1 MNWGIPA
8 SFLRFGSRK
17 VIGVRHRAPYAKPS
31 SPHSFETRTSR
42 LRPTP
47 DSLSSIEQRG
57 HVAAQRGVTVD
68 SLDPVP
74 ARPPLQGGRAL
85 FNMVLAFLL
94 LVGLIPAMCAP
105 ATSAVA
111 TETEGVPVMFHFK
124 DSAGETIDFASITAP
139 YDLQEGHIVAT
150 VDEGG
155 TLSLNEALGFAVYEH
170 YATFGD
176 SQRDIT
182 DECSLDAAAGTV
194 SIPESYADTLETLG
208 IVFEL
213 SPAHPAYERFVLADL
228 DTSPQE
234 LTVGEETTIIASD
247 IPDILAEAGGIAPF
261 ATAFPGQAEK
271 HYALNPYMR
280 LETFDVDMP
289 RKQEAYGFPSDL
301 VGSYGFGAFFG
312 TSQHW
317 VNGVSQGTNF
327 NDYVLNTASS
337 SFDAVVDAFL
347 YETIAARNG
356 ADAPFATSRT
366 GSDYR
371 ARFLT
376 TGNDYKDANYSGGS
390 APTNRAMAQATCGTA
405 GVSNGYGAVAS
416 NPNGD
421 NYITYKGTYT
431 GSQSAYNGWYKFYYK
446 IDARSAATN
455 KEFQDVVGYLLVEP
469 INTGR
474 AQVVKTSANAA
485 ISNANG
491 NYSLANAVFGAFS
504 TRASAEAAADQA
516 AKGAWGSWQ
525 AARTWAQANAS
536 FTLVTGAD
544 GRSAVVEDIE
554 GGDYYFCELFAPP
567 GFRLNSAVQKATV
580 EATSDES
587 VVRQV
592 SFADEPMR
600 GSIDLLKQSG
610 YPEVTLRHPGYTLA
624 GAVYGVYADSA
635 CTKLVR
641 EIRTSLNGDADG
653 YGRIDEMPIG
663 SYWVRETKRPLEGY
677 ALDSRTYAVTVADRS
692 VTRVNTTAVS
702 DKAKLNPLSLLIQK
716 KDAQSGQSHAQ
727 GAATLGDAHFR
738 IDYYAAKNASLDAL
752 KTLEPQASWVV
763 RTNDEG
769 AFLLDQAESS
779 FTHTLADGTTEELP
793 YKVAGDAFYKLSNGR
808 IALPIGTYAIQEVKA
823 PRGYLLDET
832 VHVRHVTDADTDGE
846 IIETFDA
853 EQNGDLVTDRVAR
866 TDLRFMK
873 RADGAAKLAGIP
885 FKLTSKTTGEW
896 HILVTDKN
904 GLASTES
911 TPGHPHDANT
921 NANDAQFTAPDGS
934 FQMPLTLDTEALDAT
949 AGIWFGLNA
958 EGASV
963 AADNGLGALPFDTY
977 ELEELRCP
985 ANAIFEMIRDEI
997 VVDESDEGLVIDLG
1011 TLNNTG
1017 TGKPTIRTSAYDGLS
1032 DDLYDTQISADAKAV
1047 VIDRVTYSGLEP
1059 GEPYLLRGT
1068 LMDKATGEP
1077 FLVNEEEVAA
1087 ELEFAPEDYNGY
1099 ANVTFAFDASA
1110 ITEDTNLV
1118 VFETLLQDGVEVASH
1133 RDLADR
1139 KQTIAVSPI
1148 AIGTTAVDA
1157 ATGTHE
1163 GVPAEEVT
1171 IIDTVSYQGLTPG
1184 EEYELSAV
1192 LMDKEENAPWLV
1204 EDKVVMVSHRFI
1216 PEESSGTVDV
1226 EITIP
1231 GTNLDGVSLV
1241 VFESLLHD
1249 DIEVALHADIEDEG
1263 QTVSYAYPDLPLPPT
1278 GGDEPEKPTE
1288 PEADEPEPTRVAQ
1301 TSRLAQTGDESL
1313 TVICLVALLAVAGA
1327 APGPTRLRRRGPM
1340 RRRPSAARGSPR
1352 LGRLPLRGRP
1362 WSLRRSGRY
1371 RGSRS
1376 ARREMPPP
1384 PLRWRHS

>member
-1 MNWGIPA
+1 M
-8 SFLRFGSRK
+8 
-17 VIGVRHRAPYAKPS
+17 
-31 SPHSFETRTSR
+31 
-42 LRPTP
+42 
-47 DSLSSIEQRG
+47 
-57 HVAAQRGVTVD
+57 AAQRGVTVD

-74 ARPPLQGGRAL
+74 ARPPLQRGRAL

-155 TLSLNEALGFAVYEH
+155 ALGLDEALSFAVYEH

-176 SQRDIT
+176 RQRDIT

-194 SIPESYADTLETLG
+194 SIPESYVNTLDTLG

-234 LTVGEETTIIASD
+234 LTVGEETTTIASD

-261 ATAFPGQAEK
+261 AAAFPGQTEK

-317 VNGVSQGTNF
+317 VSGVSQGTNF

-376 TGNDYKDANYSGGS
+376 TGNDYKDTNYSGGS

-474 AQVVKTSANAA
+474 AQVVKTSANSA

-491 NYSLANAVFGAFS
+491 NYSLANAVFGAFP
-504 TRASAEAAADQA
+504 TRASAEAAAEQA

-544 GRSAVVEDIE
+544 GRSAVAEDIE

-587 VVRQV
+587 VVCQV

-610 YPEVTLRHPGYTLA
+610 YPEVTMGHPGYTLA

-663 SYWVRETKRPLEGY
+663 SYWVREIKRPLEGY

-769 AFLLDQAESS
+769 AFLLDEAEGS

-997 VVDESDEGLVIDLG
+997 VVDESDEGLVVDLG

-1017 TGKPTIRTSAYDGLS
+1017 TDKPTIRTSAYDGLS
-1032 DDLYDTQISADAKAV
+1032 DDLYDTQISADTKAV

-1059 GEPYLLRGT
+1059 EEPYLLRGT

-1077 FLVNEEEVAA
+1077 FLVNEEEVTA
-1087 ELEFAPEDYNGY
+1087 ELEFTPEDYNGY

-1118 VFETLLQDGVEVASH
+1118 IFETLLQDGVEVASH

-1231 GTNLDGVSLV
+1231 GANLDGVSLV

-1278 GGDEPEKPTE
+1278 GGDEPEE
-1288 PEADEPEPTRVAQ
+1288 PATDEPEPTRIVQ
-1301 TSRLAQTGDESL
+1301 TSRLAQTGDDGL

-1327 APGPTRLRRRGPM
+1327 GAAFVAYRKRR
-1340 RRRPSAARGSPR
+1340 
-1352 LGRLPLRGRP
+1352 
-1362 WSLRRSGRY
+1362 
-1371 RGSRS
+1371 
-1376 ARREMPPP
+1376 
-1384 PLRWRHS
+1384 

>member
-1 MNWGIPA
+1 M
-8 SFLRFGSRK
+8 
-17 VIGVRHRAPYAKPS
+17 
-31 SPHSFETRTSR
+31 
-42 LRPTP
+42 
-47 DSLSSIEQRG
+47 
-57 HVAAQRGVTVD
+57 
-68 SLDPVP
+68 
-74 ARPPLQGGRAL
+74 
-85 FNMVLAFLL
+85 
-94 LVGLIPAMCAP
+94 
-105 ATSAVA
+105 
-111 TETEGVPVMFHFK
+111 
-124 DSAGETIDFASITAP
+124 
-139 YDLQEGHIVAT
+139 
-150 VDEGG
+150 
-155 TLSLNEALGFAVYEH
+155 
-170 YATFGD
+170 
-176 SQRDIT
+176 
-182 DECSLDAAAGTV
+182 
-194 SIPESYADTLETLG
+194 
-208 IVFEL
+208 
-213 SPAHPAYERFVLADL
+213 
-228 DTSPQE
+228 
-234 LTVGEETTIIASD
+234 
-247 IPDILAEAGGIAPF
+247 
-261 ATAFPGQAEK
+261 
-271 HYALNPYMR
+271 
-280 LETFDVDMP
+280 
-289 RKQEAYGFPSDL
+289 
-301 VGSYGFGAFFG
+301 
-312 TSQHW
+312 
-317 VNGVSQGTNF
+317 
-327 NDYVLNTASS
+327 
-337 SFDAVVDAFL
+337 
-347 YETIAARNG
+347 
-356 ADAPFATSRT
+356 
-366 GSDYR
+366 
-371 ARFLT
+371 
-376 TGNDYKDANYSGGS
+376 
-390 APTNRAMAQATCGTA
+390 
-405 GVSNGYGAVAS
+405 
-416 NPNGD
+416 
-421 NYITYKGTYT
+421 
-431 GSQSAYNGWYKFYYK
+431 
-446 IDARSAATN
+446 
-455 KEFQDVVGYLLVEP
+455 
-469 INTGR
+469 
-474 AQVVKTSANAA
+474 
-485 ISNANG
+485 
-491 NYSLANAVFGAFS
+491 
-504 TRASAEAAADQA
+504 
-516 AKGAWGSWQ
+516 
-525 AARTWAQANAS
+525 
-536 FTLVTGAD
+536 
-544 GRSAVVEDIE
+544 
-554 GGDYYFCELFAPP
+554 
-567 GFRLNSAVQKATV
+567 
-580 EATSDES
+580 
-587 VVRQV
+587 
-592 SFADEPMR
+592 
-600 GSIDLLKQSG
+600 
-610 YPEVTLRHPGYTLA
+610 
-624 GAVYGVYADSA
+624 
-635 CTKLVR
+635 
-641 EIRTSLNGDADG
+641 
-653 YGRIDEMPIG
+653 
-663 SYWVRETKRPLEGY
+663 RETKRPLEGY

-716 KDAQSGQSHAQ
+716 KDAQSGQSHVQ

-985 ANAIFEMIRDEI
+985 ANTIFEMIRDEI
-997 VVDESDEGLVIDLG
+997 VADESDEGLVIDLG

-1032 DDLYDTQISADAKAV
+1032 DDLYDTQISADTKAV
-1047 VIDRVTYSGLEP
+1047 VIDRVTYSGLKP

-1231 GTNLDGVSLV
+1231 GTNLNGVSLV

-1278 GGDEPEKPTE
+1278 GGDEPEEPTE

-1327 APGPTRLRRRGPM
+1327 GAAFVAYRKRR
-1340 RRRPSAARGSPR
+1340 
-1352 LGRLPLRGRP
+1352 
-1362 WSLRRSGRY
+1362 
-1371 RGSRS
+1371 
-1376 ARREMPPP
+1376 
-1384 PLRWRHS
+1384 

>member
-1 MNWGIPA
+1 M
-8 SFLRFGSRK
+8 LK
-17 VIGVRHRAPYAKPS
+17 
-31 SPHSFETRTSR
+31 
-42 LRPTP
+42 
-47 DSLSSIEQRG
+47 
-57 HVAAQRGVTVD
+57 
-68 SLDPVP
+68 
-74 ARPPLQGGRAL
+74 
-85 FNMVLAFLL
+85 
-94 LVGLIPAMCAP
+94 
-105 ATSAVA
+105 AV
-111 TETEGVPVMFHFK
+111 
-124 DSAGETIDFASITAP
+124 
-139 YDLQEGHIVAT
+139 
-150 VDEGG
+150 
-155 TLSLNEALGFAVYEH
+155 
-170 YATFGD
+170 
-176 SQRDIT
+176 
-182 DECSLDAAAGTV
+182 
-194 SIPESYADTLETLG
+194 
-208 IVFEL
+208 
-213 SPAHPAYERFVLADL
+213 
-228 DTSPQE
+228 
-234 LTVGEETTIIASD
+234 
-247 IPDILAEAGGIAPF
+247 
-261 ATAFPGQAEK
+261 
-271 HYALNPYMR
+271 
-280 LETFDVDMP
+280 
-289 RKQEAYGFPSDL
+289 
-301 VGSYGFGAFFG
+301 
-312 TSQHW
+312 
-317 VNGVSQGTNF
+317 
-327 NDYVLNTASS
+327 
-337 SFDAVVDAFL
+337 
-347 YETIAARNG
+347 
-356 ADAPFATSRT
+356 
-366 GSDYR
+366 
-371 ARFLT
+371 
-376 TGNDYKDANYSGGS
+376 
-390 APTNRAMAQATCGTA
+390 RAM
-405 GVSNGYGAVAS
+405 
-416 NPNGD
+416 
-421 NYITYKGTYT
+421 
-431 GSQSAYNGWYKFYYK
+431 
-446 IDARSAATN
+446 
-455 KEFQDVVGYLLVEP
+455 
-469 INTGR
+469 
-474 AQVVKTSANAA
+474 
-485 ISNANG
+485 
-491 NYSLANAVFGAFS
+491 
-504 TRASAEAAADQA
+504 
-516 AKGAWGSWQ
+516 
-525 AARTWAQANAS
+525 
-536 FTLVTGAD
+536 
-544 GRSAVVEDIE
+544 
-554 GGDYYFCELFAPP
+554 
-567 GFRLNSAVQKATV
+567 
-580 EATSDES
+580 
-587 VVRQV
+587 
-592 SFADEPMR
+592 
-600 GSIDLLKQSG
+600 
-610 YPEVTLRHPGYTLA
+610 
-624 GAVYGVYADSA
+624 
-635 CTKLVR
+635 
-641 EIRTSLNGDADG
+641 
-653 YGRIDEMPIG
+653 
-663 SYWVRETKRPLEGY
+663 
-677 ALDSRTYAVTVADRS
+677 
-692 VTRVNTTAVS
+692 
-702 DKAKLNPLSLLIQK
+702 
-716 KDAQSGQSHAQ
+716 AQ

-769 AFLLDQAESS
+769 AFLLDEAEGS

-997 VVDESDEGLVIDLG
+997 VVDESDEGLVVDLG

-1017 TGKPTIRTSAYDGLS
+1017 TDKPTIRTSAYDGLS
-1032 DDLYDTQISADAKAV
+1032 DDLYDTQISADTKAV

-1059 GEPYLLRGT
+1059 EEPYLLRGT

-1077 FLVNEEEVAA
+1077 FLVNEEEVTA
-1087 ELEFAPEDYNGY
+1087 ELEFTPEDYNGY

-1118 VFETLLQDGVEVASH
+1118 IFETLLQDGVEVASH

-1204 EDKVVMVSHRFI
+1204 EGKVVMVSHRFI

-1231 GTNLDGVSLV
+1231 GANLDGVSLV

-1278 GGDEPEKPTE
+1278 GGDEPEKPAE
-1288 PEADEPEPTRVAQ
+1288 PEADEPEPTRVAR

-1327 APGPTRLRRRGPM
+1327 GAAFVAYRKRR
-1340 RRRPSAARGSPR
+1340 
-1352 LGRLPLRGRP
+1352 
-1362 WSLRRSGRY
+1362 
-1371 RGSRS
+1371 
-1376 ARREMPPP
+1376 
-1384 PLRWRHS
+1384 

>member
-1 MNWGIPA
+1 M
-8 SFLRFGSRK
+8 
-17 VIGVRHRAPYAKPS
+17 
-31 SPHSFETRTSR
+31 
-42 LRPTP
+42 
-47 DSLSSIEQRG
+47 
-57 HVAAQRGVTVD
+57 
-68 SLDPVP
+68 
-74 ARPPLQGGRAL
+74 
-85 FNMVLAFLL
+85 
-94 LVGLIPAMCAP
+94 
-105 ATSAVA
+105 
-111 TETEGVPVMFHFK
+111 
-124 DSAGETIDFASITAP
+124 
-139 YDLQEGHIVAT
+139 
-150 VDEGG
+150 
-155 TLSLNEALGFAVYEH
+155 
-170 YATFGD
+170 
-176 SQRDIT
+176 
-182 DECSLDAAAGTV
+182 
-194 SIPESYADTLETLG
+194 
-208 IVFEL
+208 
-213 SPAHPAYERFVLADL
+213 
-228 DTSPQE
+228 
-234 LTVGEETTIIASD
+234 
-247 IPDILAEAGGIAPF
+247 
-261 ATAFPGQAEK
+261 
-271 HYALNPYMR
+271 
-280 LETFDVDMP
+280 
-289 RKQEAYGFPSDL
+289 
-301 VGSYGFGAFFG
+301 
-312 TSQHW
+312 
-317 VNGVSQGTNF
+317 
-327 NDYVLNTASS
+327 
-337 SFDAVVDAFL
+337 
-347 YETIAARNG
+347 
-356 ADAPFATSRT
+356 
-366 GSDYR
+366 
-371 ARFLT
+371 
-376 TGNDYKDANYSGGS
+376 
-390 APTNRAMAQATCGTA
+390 
-405 GVSNGYGAVAS
+405 
-416 NPNGD
+416 
-421 NYITYKGTYT
+421 
-431 GSQSAYNGWYKFYYK
+431 
-446 IDARSAATN
+446 
-455 KEFQDVVGYLLVEP
+455 
-469 INTGR
+469 
-474 AQVVKTSANAA
+474 
-485 ISNANG
+485 
-491 NYSLANAVFGAFS
+491 
-504 TRASAEAAADQA
+504 
-516 AKGAWGSWQ
+516 
-525 AARTWAQANAS
+525 
-536 FTLVTGAD
+536 
-544 GRSAVVEDIE
+544 
-554 GGDYYFCELFAPP
+554 
-567 GFRLNSAVQKATV
+567 
-580 EATSDES
+580 
-587 VVRQV
+587 
-592 SFADEPMR
+592 
-600 GSIDLLKQSG
+600 
-610 YPEVTLRHPGYTLA
+610 
-624 GAVYGVYADSA
+624 
-635 CTKLVR
+635 
-641 EIRTSLNGDADG
+641 
-653 YGRIDEMPIG
+653 
-663 SYWVRETKRPLEGY
+663 RETKRPLEGY

-769 AFLLDQAESS
+769 AFLLDEAEGS

-1327 APGPTRLRRRGPM
+1327 GAAFVAYRKRR
-1340 RRRPSAARGSPR
+1340 
-1352 LGRLPLRGRP
+1352 
-1362 WSLRRSGRY
+1362 
-1371 RGSRS
+1371 
-1376 ARREMPPP
+1376 
-1384 PLRWRHS
+1384 

>member
-1 MNWGIPA
+1 MNRDIPA

-47 DSLSSIEQRG
+47 DPLSSIEQRG

-155 TLSLNEALGFAVYEH
+155 ALGLDEALSFAVYEH

-176 SQRDIT
+176 RQRDIT
-182 DECSLDAAAGTV
+182 EECSLDAAAGTV
-194 SIPESYADTLETLG
+194 SIPESYADTLDTLG

-234 LTVGEETTIIASD
+234 LTVGEETTTIASD
-247 IPDILAEAGGIAPF
+247 IPDILAEASGIAPF
-261 ATAFPGQAEK
+261 AAAFPGQAEK

-376 TGNDYKDANYSGGS
+376 TGNDYKDTNYSGGS

-474 AQVVKTSANAA
+474 AQVVKTSANSA

-544 GRSAVVEDIE
+544 GRSAVVEDIV
-554 GGDYYFCELFAPP
+554 C
-567 GFRLNSAVQKATV
+567 
-580 EATSDES
+580 
-587 VVRQV
+587 QV

-600 GSIDLLKQSG
+600 GSIVLLKQSG
-610 YPEVTLRHPGYTLA
+610 YPEVTLGHPGYTLA

-641 EIRTSLNGDADG
+641 EIRTSLSGDADG

-977 ELEELRCP
+977 ELEELRCS

-1032 DDLYDTQISADAKAV
+1032 DDLYDTQISADTKAV

-1087 ELEFAPEDYNGY
+1087 ELEFTPEDYNGY

-1139 KQTIAVSPI
+1139 KQTIAMSPI

-1157 ATGTHE
+1157 ATDTHE

-1226 EITIP
+1226 EITVP

-1241 VFESLLHD
+1241 VCESLLHD

-1278 GGDEPEKPTE
+1278 GGDEPEEPTE

-1327 APGPTRLRRRGPM
+1327 GAAFVAYRKRR
-1340 RRRPSAARGSPR
+1340 
-1352 LGRLPLRGRP
+1352 
-1362 WSLRRSGRY
+1362 
-1371 RGSRS
+1371 
-1376 ARREMPPP
+1376 
-1384 PLRWRHS
+1384 

>member
-1 MNWGIPA
+1 M
-8 SFLRFGSRK
+8 
-17 VIGVRHRAPYAKPS
+17 
-31 SPHSFETRTSR
+31 
-42 LRPTP
+42 
-47 DSLSSIEQRG
+47 
-57 HVAAQRGVTVD
+57 
-68 SLDPVP
+68 
-74 ARPPLQGGRAL
+74 
-85 FNMVLAFLL
+85 
-94 LVGLIPAMCAP
+94 
-105 ATSAVA
+105 
-111 TETEGVPVMFHFK
+111 
-124 DSAGETIDFASITAP
+124 
-139 YDLQEGHIVAT
+139 
-150 VDEGG
+150 
-155 TLSLNEALGFAVYEH
+155 
-170 YATFGD
+170 
-176 SQRDIT
+176 
-182 DECSLDAAAGTV
+182 
-194 SIPESYADTLETLG
+194 
-208 IVFEL
+208 
-213 SPAHPAYERFVLADL
+213 
-228 DTSPQE
+228 
-234 LTVGEETTIIASD
+234 
-247 IPDILAEAGGIAPF
+247 
-261 ATAFPGQAEK
+261 
-271 HYALNPYMR
+271 
-280 LETFDVDMP
+280 
-289 RKQEAYGFPSDL
+289 
-301 VGSYGFGAFFG
+301 
-312 TSQHW
+312 
-317 VNGVSQGTNF
+317 
-327 NDYVLNTASS
+327 
-337 SFDAVVDAFL
+337 
-347 YETIAARNG
+347 
-356 ADAPFATSRT
+356 
-366 GSDYR
+366 
-371 ARFLT
+371 
-376 TGNDYKDANYSGGS
+376 
-390 APTNRAMAQATCGTA
+390 
-405 GVSNGYGAVAS
+405 
-416 NPNGD
+416 
-421 NYITYKGTYT
+421 
-431 GSQSAYNGWYKFYYK
+431 
-446 IDARSAATN
+446 
-455 KEFQDVVGYLLVEP
+455 
-469 INTGR
+469 
-474 AQVVKTSANAA
+474 
-485 ISNANG
+485 
-491 NYSLANAVFGAFS
+491 
-504 TRASAEAAADQA
+504 
-516 AKGAWGSWQ
+516 
-525 AARTWAQANAS
+525 
-536 FTLVTGAD
+536 
-544 GRSAVVEDIE
+544 
-554 GGDYYFCELFAPP
+554 
-567 GFRLNSAVQKATV
+567 
-580 EATSDES
+580 
-587 VVRQV
+587 
-592 SFADEPMR
+592 
-600 GSIDLLKQSG
+600 
-610 YPEVTLRHPGYTLA
+610 
-624 GAVYGVYADSA
+624 
-635 CTKLVR
+635 
-641 EIRTSLNGDADG
+641 
-653 YGRIDEMPIG
+653 
-663 SYWVRETKRPLEGY
+663 RETKRPLEGY

-853 EQNGDLVTDRVAR
+853 EQNGDLVTNRVAR

-1032 DDLYDTQISADAKAV
+1032 DDLYDTQISADTKAV

-1087 ELEFAPEDYNGY
+1087 ELEFTPEDYNGY

-1231 GTNLDGVSLV
+1231 GTNLNGVSLV

-1278 GGDEPEKPTE
+1278 GGDEPEEPTE

-1327 APGPTRLRRRGPM
+1327 GAAFVAYRKRR
-1340 RRRPSAARGSPR
+1340 
-1352 LGRLPLRGRP
+1352 
-1362 WSLRRSGRY
+1362 
-1371 RGSRS
+1371 
-1376 ARREMPPP
+1376 
-1384 PLRWRHS
+1384 

>member
-1 MNWGIPA
+1 M
-8 SFLRFGSRK
+8 
-17 VIGVRHRAPYAKPS
+17 
-31 SPHSFETRTSR
+31 
-42 LRPTP
+42 
-47 DSLSSIEQRG
+47 
-57 HVAAQRGVTVD
+57 
-68 SLDPVP
+68 
-74 ARPPLQGGRAL
+74 
-85 FNMVLAFLL
+85 
-94 LVGLIPAMCAP
+94 
-105 ATSAVA
+105 
-111 TETEGVPVMFHFK
+111 
-124 DSAGETIDFASITAP
+124 
-139 YDLQEGHIVAT
+139 
-150 VDEGG
+150 
-155 TLSLNEALGFAVYEH
+155 
-170 YATFGD
+170 
-176 SQRDIT
+176 
-182 DECSLDAAAGTV
+182 
-194 SIPESYADTLETLG
+194 
-208 IVFEL
+208 
-213 SPAHPAYERFVLADL
+213 
-228 DTSPQE
+228 
-234 LTVGEETTIIASD
+234 
-247 IPDILAEAGGIAPF
+247 
-261 ATAFPGQAEK
+261 
-271 HYALNPYMR
+271 
-280 LETFDVDMP
+280 
-289 RKQEAYGFPSDL
+289 
-301 VGSYGFGAFFG
+301 
-312 TSQHW
+312 
-317 VNGVSQGTNF
+317 
-327 NDYVLNTASS
+327 
-337 SFDAVVDAFL
+337 
-347 YETIAARNG
+347 
-356 ADAPFATSRT
+356 
-366 GSDYR
+366 
-371 ARFLT
+371 
-376 TGNDYKDANYSGGS
+376 
-390 APTNRAMAQATCGTA
+390 
-405 GVSNGYGAVAS
+405 
-416 NPNGD
+416 
-421 NYITYKGTYT
+421 
-431 GSQSAYNGWYKFYYK
+431 
-446 IDARSAATN
+446 
-455 KEFQDVVGYLLVEP
+455 
-469 INTGR
+469 
-474 AQVVKTSANAA
+474 
-485 ISNANG
+485 
-491 NYSLANAVFGAFS
+491 
-504 TRASAEAAADQA
+504 
-516 AKGAWGSWQ
+516 
-525 AARTWAQANAS
+525 
-536 FTLVTGAD
+536 
-544 GRSAVVEDIE
+544 
-554 GGDYYFCELFAPP
+554 
-567 GFRLNSAVQKATV
+567 
-580 EATSDES
+580 
-587 VVRQV
+587 
-592 SFADEPMR
+592 
-600 GSIDLLKQSG
+600 
-610 YPEVTLRHPGYTLA
+610 
-624 GAVYGVYADSA
+624 
-635 CTKLVR
+635 
-641 EIRTSLNGDADG
+641 
-653 YGRIDEMPIG
+653 
-663 SYWVRETKRPLEGY
+663 RETKRPLEGY

-977 ELEELRCP
+977 ELEELRCS

-1032 DDLYDTQISADAKAV
+1032 DDLYDTQISADTKAV

-1087 ELEFAPEDYNGY
+1087 ELEFTPEDYNGY

-1139 KQTIAVSPI
+1139 KQTIAMSPI

-1157 ATGTHE
+1157 ATDTHE

-1226 EITIP
+1226 EITVP

-1278 GGDEPEKPTE
+1278 GGDEPEEPTE

-1327 APGPTRLRRRGPM
+1327 GAAFVAYRKRR
-1340 RRRPSAARGSPR
+1340 
-1352 LGRLPLRGRP
+1352 
-1362 WSLRRSGRY
+1362 
-1371 RGSRS
+1371 
-1376 ARREMPPP
+1376 
-1384 PLRWRHS
+1384 

>member
-1 MNWGIPA
+1 M
-8 SFLRFGSRK
+8 
-17 VIGVRHRAPYAKPS
+17 
-31 SPHSFETRTSR
+31 
-42 LRPTP
+42 
-47 DSLSSIEQRG
+47 
-57 HVAAQRGVTVD
+57 AAQRGVTVD

-176 SQRDIT
+176 RQRDIT

-261 ATAFPGQAEK
+261 AAAFPGQAEK

-446 IDARSAATN
+446 IDTRSAATN

-516 AKGAWGSWQ
+516 AKGVWGSWQ

-587 VVRQV
+587 VVCQV

-610 YPEVTLRHPGYTLA
+610 YPEVTLGHPGYTLA

-853 EQNGDLVTDRVAR
+853 EQNGDLVTNRVAR

-1032 DDLYDTQISADAKAV
+1032 DDLYDTQISADTKAV

-1087 ELEFAPEDYNGY
+1087 ELEFTPEDYNGY

-1231 GTNLDGVSLV
+1231 GTNLNGVSLV

-1278 GGDEPEKPTE
+1278 GGDEPEEPTE

-1327 APGPTRLRRRGPM
+1327 GAAFVAYRKRR
-1340 RRRPSAARGSPR
+1340 
-1352 LGRLPLRGRP
+1352 
-1362 WSLRRSGRY
+1362 
-1371 RGSRS
+1371 
-1376 ARREMPPP
+1376 
-1384 PLRWRHS
+1384 